1 VPQAE
6 RFEVLDVD
14 RVTGCNRLKDLLFF
28 SGSYAKT
35 ILTNAIGIVIPD
47 FEGPATGHSNLM
59 SLTSFGAEDE
69 HLRQGCQHIDE
80 YEYKDEDES
89 RHVTGGS
96 QEYEYADVDVD
107 IHFTL
112 AG

>member
-1 VPQAE
+1 
-6 RFEVLDVD
+6 
-14 RVTGCNRLKDLLFF
+14 
-28 SGSYAKT
+28 
-35 ILTNAIGIVIPD
+35 
-47 FEGPATGHSNLM
+47 M